1 MDVNMRRLFGSG
13 EYLRARRLFD
23 SSAKSST
30 SINVMPTFHEEEL
43 RYCGSPSVA
52 LPYARRTPTVRRRD
66 ARRTQMRRGRSD
78 RLFLSGTACVCDKVS
93 SEMQLLH
100 LGKFA

>member
-43 RYCGSPSVA
+43 RYFVC
-52 LPYARRTPTVRRRD
+52 YAPARKTD
-66 ARRTQMRRGRSD
+66 ADEAQDGR
-78 RLFLSGTACVCDKVS
+78 
-93 SEMQLLH
+93 
-100 LGKFA
+100 

>member
-30 SINVMPTFHEEEL
+30 L
-43 RYCGSPSVA
+43 RFCVCHASVRKTDA
-52 LPYARRTPTVRRRD
+52 DVTQDERQPYARRTLDETLDERR
-66 ARRTQMRRGRSD
+66 
-78 RLFLSGTACVCDKVS
+78 
-93 SEMQLLH
+93 
-100 LGKFA
+100 